1 MITDNFKDWLESL
14 DTQTLTDELKD
25 TIHDYALSIYEDARA
40 EGYQQAK
47 EDALE
52 QISNM

>member
-1 MITDNFKDWLESL
+1 MRGDFSFWLENL
-14 DTQTLTDELKD
+14 DTQTLTDELKRE
-25 TIHDYALSIYEDARA
+25 IIEYAEDLIEEAHA

-52 QISNM
+52 KISSL

>member
-1 MITDNFKDWLESL
+1 MRDDFSFWLENL
-14 DTQTLTDELKD
+14 DTQTLTDELKRE
-25 TIHDYALSIYEDARA
+25 IIEYAESLIQDAYD

-52 QISNM
+52 KISSL